1 MMGRGK
7 LIAGLSVVLAFCCRA
22 SASAPVAVT
31 PCEGYNAWPM
41 IQSVGGKLVCAY
53 SRGSGHTIG
62 EGARGVYAKTSSDGG
77 KTWSAE
83 TCVVNDPELGEVTIG
98 KGLDG
103 NGAMLLWVRNWGKA
117 RRHDLYRTSDGVTF
131 EKIASP
137 ALAPMPIQITDVF
150 AVPDVGLMSLW
161 FAGDYKKADG
171 NSWGTLT
178 SADNGRTWVQ
188 RTIESGLAKM
198 EWPTEQSA
206 AYLGDGRILAVARTE
221 RGGRSQ
227 FQLTSSD
234 FGKTWQRR
242 STNIE
247 DVLES
252 TPSLIFDPATRIVYN
267 YYYQR
272 GARKLKRRMVNADGI
287 FANPQSWPQPETLA
301 EGEEERDY
309 DAGNVNA
316 VAVGAVHYLAFYTG
330 SPSNAE
336 VRVVSSPVAGK
347 PAEKN
352 QES

>member
-1 MMGRGK
+1 
-7 LIAGLSVVLAFCCRA
+7 
-22 SASAPVAVT
+22 
-31 PCEGYNAWPM
+31 M
-41 IQSVGGKLVCAY
+41 IQAVGGKLVCAY

-62 EGARGVYAKTSSDGG
+62 EGVRGVYAKTSSDGG

-83 TCVVNDPELGEVTIG
+83 TCIVNDPELGEVTIG

-137 ALAPMPIQITDVF
+137 ALDPMPIQITDVF

-161 FAGDYKKADG
+161 FAGDYKKGDG

-252 TPSLIFDPATRIVYN
+252 TPSLIFDPATRIVHN

-272 GARKLKRRMVNADGI
+272 GARKLKRRIARADAV
-287 FANPQSWPQPETLA
+287 FLRPESWPPPETLA
-301 EGEEERDY
+301 EGEEARDY

-316 VAVGAVHYLAFYTG
+316 TVAGAVHHLAFYTG
-330 SPSNAE
+330 SASNTE
-336 VRVVSSPVAGK
+336 VRVMSVAR
-347 PAEKN
+347 
-352 QES
+352 

>member
-1 MMGRGK
+1 MTGRGK

-41 IQSVGGKLVCAY
+41 IQAVGGKLVCAY

-62 EGARGVYAKTSSDGG
+62 EGVRGVYAKTSSDGG

-83 TCVVNDPELGEVTIG
+83 TCIVNDPELGEVTIG

-103 NGAMLLWVRNWGKA
+103 KRAMLLWVRNWGKA

-137 ALAPMPIQITDVF
+137 ALDPMPIQITDVF

-272 GARKLKRRMVNADGI
+272 GARKLKRRIAKADEVFGAPKSWPEPVTLADGK
-287 FANPQSWPQPETLA
+287 
-301 EGEEERDY
+301 EERDY

-316 VAVGAVHYLAFYTG
+316 AAAGGVHYLAFYTG
-330 SPSNAE
+330 SPSNAA
-336 VRVVSSPVAGK
+336 VMVVSAPVVGK
-347 PAEKN
+347 PAKRK
-352 QES
+352 

>member
-1 MMGRGK
+1 MKVLFEILAVILALG
-7 LIAGLSVVLAFCCRA
+7 AGAETISG
-22 SASAPVAVT
+22 PIAVT
-31 PCEGYNAWPM
+31 PCIGYNAWPM
-41 IQSVGGKLVCAY
+41 IQVVGGKLVCAY
-53 SRGSGHTIG
+53 SRGSSHTIG
-62 EGARGVYAKTSSDGG
+62 EGRRGVYAKTSSDGG
-77 KTWSAE
+77 RTWSAE
-83 TCVVNDPELGEVTIG
+83 TCIVNDPELGEVTIG

-103 NGAMLLWVRNWGKA
+103 KGAMLLWVRNWGKI
-117 RRHDLYRTSDGVTF
+117 RRHDLYRTTDGVAF

-137 ALAPMPIQITDVF
+137 ALDPMPIQITDVI

-161 FAGDYKKADG
+161 FAGDYKKGDG

-188 RTIESGLAKM
+188 RTVESGLTKM
-198 EWPTEQSA
+198 AWPTEQSA
-206 AYLGDGRILAVARTE
+206 VYLGDGRLLAVARTE

-242 STNIE
+242 RTNID

-252 TPSLIFDPATRIVYN
+252 TPSLIFDPATRSVYN

-272 GARKLKRRMVNADGI
+272 GARKLKRRMANADGI
-287 FANPQSWPQPETLA
+287 FANPQSWPLPETLA

-316 VAVGAVHYLAFYTG
+316 VAVGAVHCLSFYTG

-336 VRVVSSPVAGK
+336 VRVVSMPVAGK
-347 PAEKN
+347 PAKRK
-352 QES
+352 